1 MVVDD
6 LNVVRVARAP
16 NETDSPLPVDANAVL
31 TNPTTLEF
39 LQAIRRW
46 DSQVIEISR
55 SVQHAELSESR
66 SLDVSAEAFDSL
78 ALKQPLRIT
87 VLEALNHDQS

>member
-16 NETDSPLPVDANAVL
+16 DETDSPLSVDANAVL
-31 TNPTTLEF
+31 TSPITLEF

-46 DSQVIEISR
+46 DSQVIKVNR